1 DALAHAHFDRLLD
14 LTAAPPVAGQPA
26 ADLTIWPET
35 AVPYLLEQAPGAL
48 REMSMAAENRAVITG
63 IQRTEGWRGWN
74 SLAVLGPEGAV
85 TAIYDKHH
93 LVPFGEYIPFGDL
106 VFRLTGIAA
115 FAAQEGFGYTA
126 GAGPAVLDLGPR
138 LGRALP
144 LICYEA
150 VFPGIARA
158 APGRADWILQI
169 TNDAWFGTLTG
180 PWQHYAQARLRATEQ
195 GLPLIRVAN
204 TGVTAVVDAHGRA
217 VVAMGLGRRGF
228 LDARLPGALPPTPYA
243 RWGELPV
250 ILVWLAGFAALLVWR
265 RRPAR
270 P

>member
-1 DALAHAHFDRLLD
+1 M
-14 LTAAPPVAGQPA
+14 VGAG
-26 ADLTIWPET
+26 
-35 AVPYLLEQAPGAL
+35 
-48 REMSMAAENRAVITG
+48 
-63 IQRTEGWRGWN
+63 
-74 SLAVLGPEGAV
+74 GAV

-115 FAAQEGFGYTA
+115 FAAQEGFGYSA
-126 GAGPAVLDLGPR
+126 GTGPAVLDLGPR

-150 VFPGIARA
+150 VFPGILRA
-158 APGRADWILQI
+158 APARADWILQI

-180 PWQHYAQARLRATEQ
+180 PWQHYALARLRATEQ
-195 GLPLIRVAN
+195 GLPLVRVAN

-228 LDARLPGALPPTPYA
+228 LDARLPAALPPTPYA
-243 RWGELPV
+243 RLGEWPLGGV
-250 ILVWLAGFAALLVWR
+250 LLAGFAGLLLWR